1 MKQKKI
7 TKAFED
13 GRISGVKDSMSLTI
27 RFLEREAKKLEQSG
41 EKPDVQE
48 YLKGMS
54 LGLKA
59 FHPIIGLPSDEIQK
73 EIEGLDYDIACES
86 GGDAATMIDYRDAL
100 IKELEYRENYGKEN

>member
-1 MKQKKI
+1 MEQKKI

-13 GRISGVKDSMSLTI
+13 GRLSGVKDTMGLTI

-54 LGLKA
+54 FALKTY
-59 FHPIIGLPSDEIQK
+59 HPIIGLPSDELMK
-73 EIEGLDYDIACES
+73 EIEGLDYDICCES
-86 GGDAATMIDYRDAL
+86 GGFAADMRDFKNACE
-100 IKELEYRENYGKEN
+100 KELEYRESYGKEN